1 MNRKI
6 VLFPLAMAA
15 ILGLAGCSKENKQ
28 PSSIESTQ
36 TPSSEVK
43 KASITVDKTTVELQ
57 VGEQTLVTATVTNA
71 DNGNKT
77 WTSSNNE
84 VATVAAGTIT
94 GVKEGTATITVSL
107 DSDPTVKAEIAVT
120 VTKKQIQSPIQL
132 SINWLM

>member
-84 VATVAAGTIT
+84 AATVAAGTIT
-94 GVKEGTATITVSL
+94 GVK
-107 DSDPTVKAEIAVT
+107 
-120 VTKKQIQSPIQL
+120 
-132 SINWLM
+132 